1 MSLLQALRYFFREA
15 LVNLVRGWKV
25 SLLAVMTI
33 AVSLFLGGV
42 FLLVSGNLAR
52 SVETWRG
59 EMRVVIY
66 LQPDTPEAQLR
77 QLAAEAARS
86 PYASS
91 VEAVTPAE
99 ARKRFGEVFP
109 GLADLVAGWEE
120 EPLPASIEVGIGE
133 QAARSPEV
141 ARWIESW
148 RARPGVSMVDDDR
161 EWLGQL
167 EAAVAVVRGVG
178 VALAGGLL
186 AAAIFTIAS
195 VIRLTAYLH
204 HEEIGIMRLV
214 GATEFFIRGPF
225 YAEGLLQGLLGGGL
239 ASTALY
245 AAYRAVESQG
255 RESLVASVVATDFLT
270 IPQVAVLIGLGGLA
284 GLLGAV
290 LSLRRESLGNTAEE
304 AQDSPRG

>member
-1 MSLLQALRYFFREA
+1 MTLLQALRDFFREA

-25 SLLAVMTI
+25 SLLAVLTI

-42 FLLVSGNLAR
+42 FLLISGNLAR

-59 EMRVVIY
+59 QMRVVIY
-66 LQPDTPEAQLR
+66 LRPETGEAELR
-77 QLAAEAARS
+77 KLAAEAGGA
-86 PYASS
+86 PWASS
-91 VEAVTPAE
+91 VEAITPAE

-133 QAARSPEV
+133 KAARSPEV
-141 ARWIESW
+141 ARWIDGW
-148 RARPGVSMVDDDR
+148 RHRPEVTLVDDDR

-225 YAEGLLQGLLGGGL
+225 YVEGFLQGLLGGMV
-239 ASTALY
+239 ASGALY
-245 AAYRAVESQG
+245 GAYRAVESQS
-255 RESLVASVVATDFLT
+255 RESLVASVVATNFLT
-270 IPQVAVLIGLGGLA
+270 IPQIAVLIGLGGAA
-284 GLLGAV
+284 GLLGAIV
-290 LSLRRESLGNTAEE
+290 SLRRESLGSTAEE
-304 AQDSPRG
+304 APE

>member
-1 MSLLQALRYFFREA
+1 MTLFQALRDFFREA
-15 LVNLVRGWKV
+15 LINLVRGWKV
-25 SLLAVMTI
+25 SLLAVLTI

-42 FLLVSGNLAR
+42 FLLISGNLAR

-59 EMRVVIY
+59 QMRVVIY
-66 LQPDTPEAQLR
+66 LRPDTSEPQLR
-77 QLAAEAARS
+77 QLAAEAGRPAW
-86 PYASS
+86 ASS

-99 ARKRFGEVFP
+99 ARERFGEVFP

-133 QAARSPEV
+133 KAARSPEV
-141 ARWIESW
+141 ARWIDGW
-148 RARPGVSMVDDDR
+148 RQRPEVTLVDDDR

-225 YAEGLLQGLLGGGL
+225 YVEGFLQGLLGGMV
-239 ASTALY
+239 ASGALY
-245 AAYRAVESQG
+245 GAYRAVEAQS

-270 IPQVAVLIGLGGLA
+270 IPQIAVLIGVGGVA
-284 GLLGAV
+284 GLLGAIV
-290 LSLRRESLGNTAEE
+290 SLRRESLGNTAEE
-304 AQDSPRG
+304 AQG